1 MTLESFKAAVNESII
16 DFPDISEEEIED
28 KNGRDALSKSIAM
41 LQLLWFVLQIAARS
55 RQKLAIT
62 ELEMTTAAL
71 AILNIGMY
79 IAWWKKPT
87 DISCPTII
95 YSKDHRSGS
104 DSCNFGENV
113 KVNIVAYYWTVSVNI
128 LAHALEAIMTF
139 MKSIFTAIGNFF
151 AAAIRSIPSYFTDVI
166 HKLKEKKTTTSNW
179 HYYRSI
185 MASIPKFMVGGAEW
199 ILFVFLHIF
208 QVLIYYPLVAIL
220 SKGTP
225 NASPSHD
232 IKEPGA
238 SGTNGTETTPPQH
251 NDIIADL
258 SGIATIQLLS
268 NGTPNASLNHDFGET
283 VTSGDNGS
291 NTTTSPQHNKIVV
304 DLSGVVTM
312 RLLSNGTP
320 NTSFNDVFE
329 GPGASK
335 TNGTNESTSPQHNK
349 IVADLSG
356 VATIR
361 LLSNGTSNHPP
372 TRDLREPGT
381 SGTDVTKKA
390 TTSQHYKNVAVL
402 SGVSTIR
409 LLFKKD
415 TPNIRLSMQMIFAS
429 EDVDSVP
436 FFYVSAFSGMLFG
449 MIHCLAWDFDTP
461 SRAERLLWRVSSL
474 SVVGL
479 CFFMLI
485 VGLIY
490 DLERFKIPHFH
501 DSTKI
506 VTCVR
511 VVSSFIYVSSR
522 LLLLTLSFLSLR
534 ALPDSALDTV
544 QWSLFIPHI

>member
-1 MTLESFKAAVNESII
+1 MDLTLTLDSFKTAVNKEII

-95 YSKDHRSGS
+95 YSKDHKSGS
-104 DSCNFGENV
+104 DNYFFGENE
-113 KVNIVAYYWTVSVNI
+113 KVNIVAYYWTVLVKFVT
-128 LAHALEAIMTF
+128 HALEEMTAS
-139 MKSIFTAIGNFF
+139 MKSILGTIANFFTTAIH
-151 AAAIRSIPSYFTDVI
+151 SIPSYFTNVI
-166 HKLKEKKTTTSNW
+166 RNLKDKKTTSSNW

-185 MASIPKFMVGGAEW
+185 MASIPTFMAGGAEW
-199 ILFVFLHIF
+199 ISFVFLHIF

-225 NASPSHD
+225 DASSSHD
-232 IKEPGA
+232 LEEPGA
-238 SGTNGTETTPPQH
+238 SGTTGTNETTPPQH

-258 SGIATIQLLS
+258 SGVATIQLLS
-268 NGTPNASLNHDFGET
+268 NGTPNASLSHDFGEPG
-283 VTSGDNGS
+283 TSGNNGY
-291 NTTTSPQHNKIVV
+291 NTTT
-304 DLSGVVTM
+304 T
-312 RLLSNGTP
+312 
-320 NTSFNDVFE
+320 
-329 GPGASK
+329 
-335 TNGTNESTSPQHNK
+335 PQHNK

-361 LLSNGTSNHPP
+361 LLSNGTPNHPP
-372 TRDLREPGT
+372 SCDLREPGT
-381 SGTDVTKKA
+381 GGTDVTKKA

-415 TPNIRLSMQMIFAS
+415 TRNIRLSMEMIFAS

-461 SRAERLLWRVSSL
+461 SHIERLLWRVSSL
-474 SVVGL
+474 GVVGL

-490 DLERFKIPHFH
+490 NLGRFKFLHFH
-501 DSTKI
+501 DPTKI
-506 VTCVR
+506 VFCVR

>member
-1 MTLESFKAAVNESII
+1 MDLTLTLESFKTAVNKEII

-62 ELEMTTAAL
+62 ELELTTAAL

-95 YSKDHRSGS
+95 YSKDHKSS
-104 DSCNFGENV
+104 SESYTFGENV

-128 LAHALEAIMTF
+128 VAHALEAIITF
-139 MKSIFTAIGNFF
+139 MKSIFNAIGNFF
-151 AAAIRSIPSYFTDVI
+151 AAAIRSIPSYFTNVI

-179 HYYRSI
+179 HYYRFI
-185 MASIPKFMVGGAEW
+185 MASIPKFMVNGAEW
-199 ILFVFLHIF
+199 ILFVFLHVF

-220 SKGTP
+220 SSGTP
-225 NASPSHD
+225 NATPSHNLE
-232 IKEPGA
+232 KPGP
-238 SGTNGTETTPPQH
+238 SG
-251 NDIIADL
+251 
-258 SGIATIQLLS
+258 S
-268 NGTPNASLNHDFGET
+268 
-283 VTSGDNGS
+283 
-291 NTTTSPQHNKIVV
+291 
-304 DLSGVVTM
+304 
-312 RLLSNGTP
+312 
-320 NTSFNDVFE
+320 
-329 GPGASK
+329 
-335 TNGTNESTSPQHNK
+335 
-349 IVADLSG
+349 
-356 VATIR
+356 
-361 LLSNGTSNHPP
+361 
-372 TRDLREPGT
+372 
-381 SGTDVTKKA
+381 DVTKEA

-402 SGVSTIR
+402 SEVSTIR

-415 TPNIRLSMQMIFAS
+415 TRNIRLSMEMIFAS

-461 SRAERLLWRVSSL
+461 SHIERLLWRVSSL
-474 SVVGL
+474 GVVGL

-490 DLERFKIPHFH
+490 NLGRFKFLHFH
-501 DSTKI
+501 DPTKI
-506 VTCVR
+506 VFCVR